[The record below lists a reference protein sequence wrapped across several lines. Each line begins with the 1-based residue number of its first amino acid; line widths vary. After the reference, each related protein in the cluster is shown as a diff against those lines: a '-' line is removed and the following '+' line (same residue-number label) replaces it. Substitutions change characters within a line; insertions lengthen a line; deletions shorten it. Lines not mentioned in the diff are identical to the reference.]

1 MGKEKA
7 QKRRT
12 FDAAFK
18 QAAVVRAAE
27 RRAAGVSVEHIAR
40 DLGVQPEM
48 LRAWKKQLE
57 AGGGAA
63 LPEIF
68 PGHGKAPSAD
78 DEVRR
83 LRRELEVVRQER
95 DFLKKA
101 TAFFAKESR

>member
-18 QAAVVRAAE
+18 QAAVVRGAE
-27 RRAAGVSVEHIAR
+27 RRAAGVSVAHIAR
-40 DLGVQPEM
+40 DLGVRPEM
-48 LRAWKKQLE
+48 LRVWKKQME
-57 AGGGAA
+57 ARGGAA

-68 PGHGKAPSAD
+68 PGHGKAPAAD
-78 DEVRR
+78 EELRR
-83 LRRELEVVRQER
+83 VRRELDVVRQER

-101 TAFFAKESR
+101 TAFFARESR